1 VSFGEISRV
10 FANLVGGDEARDK
23 EMFFI
28 TLALEYGKPKPRKNL
43 RVRFGGKKVSQA
55 IRENDPDVHFV
66 LRFAEL
72 AAVNHLVCLSTES
85 FDKLYDEYE
94 KWYEKN
100 NPDVL

>member
-1 VSFGEISRV
+1 M

-28 TLALEYGKPKPRKNL
+28 TLALEYGRPKPRKNL

-55 IRENDPDVHFV
+55 IRNADPDVSFV

-72 AAVNHLVCLSTES
+72 AAVNHLVCLSTEA

-94 KWYEKN
+94 SWYSKN
-100 NPDVL
+100 NPEV